1 MTKMRLRRA
10 LLLRDQ
16 SGQAAALVALLLFF
30 AFLPLASL
38 AIDGAVVYL
47 VRRDLQN
54 VADASALSACR
65 VLANGGAE
73 STSITAALNTIQI
86 NLGASVEFVGTNP
99 PATNDGTGTNLLKGI
114 EVSVPQV
121 RVALQR
127 RAPTVLTQFLG
138 RDQTIVTA
146 QARCDST
153 AGGGLMPIAIQRYDG
168 STGGTLR
175 DYIANKGASGYPPA
189 APPVPYPGDSVTQTF
204 AGRYGAFQVPVPL
217 APYTCSDGAVGDA
230 DTGPEVVLLGQSAET
245 NNNESSMRDLVLLD
259 IRNVASLNSLEYYN
273 GADSQANAAKD
284 MSQGWIYQH
293 GYAGPYP
300 QVGSQVAI
308 LDGASNAFAAGAMQT
323 AGYRPGDVVAA
334 IVYDGFVWTAPD
346 YVVALAPANT
356 SNGVTSGYPTAD
368 ASAVTYNVNIAKA
381 GAASEHWFSPLN
393 FTFRLD
399 FTDAPAPPDT
409 HVTLNGAELTAPDYS
424 YSVNNVTEAGWTG
437 ALRIW
442 STQAVTQVQYLSG
455 LNLIAESS
463 VGLTHGASSNFGFG
477 MIGADYAARSNSGK
491 LVVRQGGGA
500 TANLITL
507 GAGASLPSQCKNVPV
522 QADIVAAGIPLSW
535 AAYFSSSQADTVTV
549 KKNADQS
556 ASVALNARSD
566 AFTGDYTL
574 RLTVGSAGYTC
585 SGNSLPVH
593 TVEIPL
599 QILPPAPN
607 ATPDKFVFIQGYAVF
622 RISRMDANDV
632 WGYAISPLYSS
643 YQDVHIG
650 LRPRLVPWS

>member
-1 MTKMRLRRA
+1 MMKTQPRRA

-65 VLANGGAE
+65 VLASGGAE
-73 STSITAALNTIQI
+73 SASLTAAINTIQI
-86 NLGASVEFVGTNP
+86 NLGASAEFVGTNP
-99 PATNDGTGTNLLKGI
+99 PTTNNGAGVNLLRGI

-127 RAPTVLTQFLG
+127 RAPTVLTQFFG

-146 QARCDST
+146 QARCDT
-153 AGGGLMPIAIQRYDG
+153 RAGGGLMPIAIQRYDG
-168 STGGTLR
+168 PTGGTLR

-189 APPVPYPGDSVTQTF
+189 APPAPYPSDSVTQTF

-217 APYTCSDGAVGDA
+217 GSYTCSDGALADA
-230 DTGPEVVLLGQSAET
+230 NTGPEVVLLGQSAET

-259 IRNVASLNSLEYYN
+259 IRNVASLNALEYYN

-284 MSQGWIYQH
+284 MSQDWIYQH
-293 GYAGPYP
+293 GYPGPYP
-300 QVGSQVAI
+300 QIGSQVAI
-308 LDGASNAFAAGAMQT
+308 LDGASNNFAAGAMQT
-323 AGYRPGDVVAA
+323 AGYRPGDAVAA

-346 YVVALAPANT
+346 FLVELEPAGT
-356 SNGVTSGYPTAD
+356 ANGVTSGYPTSD
-368 ASAVTYNVNIAKA
+368 ASAVAYNVNIGKA

-393 FTFRLD
+393 FTLKFD
-399 FTDAPAPPDT
+399 FTNDPVPPDT
-409 HVTLNGAELTAPDYS
+409 HVTLNGTELTAPDYS

-437 ALRIW
+437 SLRIW
-442 STQAVTQVQYLSG
+442 STYAVTQAQYLSG

-463 VGLTHGASSNFGFG
+463 VGLTHGTSSNFGFNVTS
-477 MIGADYAARSNSGK
+477 ADYAARSNSGK
-491 LVVRQGGGA
+491 LVVRQSGGA

-507 GAGASLPSQCKNVPV
+507 GAGESLPSQCKNVPV
-522 QADIVAAGIPLSW
+522 QADILAAGTPLSW
-535 AAYFSSSQADTVTV
+535 ATYFSSGQTDQVTV
-549 KKNADQS
+549 KKDADQS
-556 ASVALNARSD
+556 MNLALNARSD

-574 RLTVGSAGYTC
+574 RFTVGSAGYTC
-585 SGNSLPVH
+585 SGNNLPIH

-607 ATPDKFVFIQGYAVF
+607 ATPNKFVFIQGYAVF
-622 RISRMDANDV
+622 RISRVDANDV
-632 WGYAISPLYSS
+632 WGYAISPLYSA
-643 YQDVHIG
+643 YQDITIG